1 MAGCQPAPA
10 AAPAAPA
17 RDEKASSL
25 EADVAHL
32 KDITPSQSHTMIDV
46 GYHMSN
52 LWFAAQHRNWDLAA
66 FEVDETRN
74 RIRWTIR
81 VNPTRKK
88 PDGEVVDIKSIFDG
102 IDASVLPP
110 LKDAVMKK
118 DIAAFEAAYRTMLEA
133 CYSCHK
139 ASAKPYLRPMIPTA
153 PPQTIINYDPDAKWP
168 L

>member
-1 MAGCQPAPA
+1 MTTHSAQHTLLQLFALLWLSGSVMAGCQPAPA

-66 FEVDETRN
+66 FEVDGRLVWDPVLVASLARELRTR
-74 RIRWTIR
+74 
-81 VNPTRKK
+81 
-88 PDGEVVDIKSIFDG
+88 
-102 IDASVLPP
+102 
-110 LKDAVMKK
+110 
-118 DIAAFEAAYRTMLEA
+118 
-133 CYSCHK
+133 
-139 ASAKPYLRPMIPTA
+139 LRRA
-153 PPQTIINYDPDAKWP
+153 
-168 L
+168 